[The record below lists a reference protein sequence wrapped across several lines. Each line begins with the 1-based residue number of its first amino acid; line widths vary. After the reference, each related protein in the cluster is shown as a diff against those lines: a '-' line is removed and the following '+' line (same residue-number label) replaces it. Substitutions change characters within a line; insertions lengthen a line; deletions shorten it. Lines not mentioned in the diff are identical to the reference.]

1 MAGSIALRSLL
12 TMAFVVAGG
21 YCTAQCVAALRTRV
35 GAGRPIVAGNVAHVG
50 MSAAM
55 IGMVWWVPSWQ
66 VVTWEMAVFAIAGG
80 WFAVRVVALRQHA
93 TTGCV
98 ARTATERGPVHS
110 KLACAHHAAAMG
122 AMVWMLGVMVAR
134 PGMAAMPSHGGV
146 TPASRAVTAAVL
158 GVYFTIAAALWF
170 VVARRR
176 GRVPGASAHA
186 LMSAAM
192 GTVALTLA

>member
-12 TMAFVVAGG
+12 TIAFVLAGG
-21 YCTAQCVAALRTRV
+21 SCTAQCVAALRTRV
-35 GAGRPIVAGNVAHVG
+35 GGGRPIVAANVAHVG

-55 IGMVWWVPSWQ
+55 IGMVWWVPAWH

-80 WFAVRVVALRQHA
+80 WFAVRVVALREHA
-93 TTGCV
+93 TGCDR
-98 ARTATERGPVHS
+98 RTATERGPVHS

-122 AMVWMLGVMVAR
+122 AMVWMLGVMVAH
-134 PGMAAMPSHGGV
+134 PAMAGMPSHGGV
-146 TPASRAVTAAVL
+146 TPVSRAVTAAVL
-158 GVYFTIAAALWF
+158 GVYFAIAAALWF
-170 VVARRR
+170 VVGRRR

>member
-12 TMAFVVAGG
+12 TIAFVLAGG
-21 YCTAQCVAALRTRV
+21 YCTAQCVTALRTRV
-35 GAGRPIVAGNVAHVG
+35 GGGVPIVAGNVAHVG

-55 IGMVWWVPSWQ
+55 IGMVWWAPSWH
-66 VVTWEMAVFAIAGG
+66 VVTWEMAVFAVAGG

-93 TTGCV
+93 SGCV
-98 ARTATERGPVHS
+98 ARTAAERGPVHS

-122 AMVWMLGVMVAR
+122 AMVWMLGVMVAP
-134 PGMAAMPSHGGV
+134 PGMAGMPSHGGV
-146 TPASRAVTAAVL
+146 TPAARVVTAAVL
-158 GVYFTIAAALWF
+158 GIYFAIAAALWF
-170 VVARRR
+170 VAGRRR